1 MNIHPIENYNFK
13 SLLSCYLFKTY
24 LSLVYVYVSVPG
36 CRGTM
41 CIYLFYP
48 QRSEVGVWSTGKQV
62 TGGYC
67 LSPAGLSG
75 PWLKEGV
82 WIEEKIDER
91 LKIKSEGHSS
101 EYWIH
106 FMFISNSLFI
116 HQSRKE
122 GKGERLFLT
131 QIQRTQKVVTF
142 LVSETSSKH
151 TLGQNIL
158 FLWPSRNNNTLKL
171 SDLRSRWS
179 QATLMDGRRL

>member
-1 MNIHPIENYNFK
+1 MCMFLCLGVEAPCASTYSTHRGQKWAFDPLENK
-13 SLLSCYLFKTY
+13 LQ
-24 LSLVYVYVSVPG
+24 VVIVSVLPV
-36 CRGTM
+36 
-41 CIYLFYP
+41 YLVHDWKK
-48 QRSEVGVWSTGKQV
+48 E
-62 TGGYC
+62 C
-67 LSPAGLSG
+67 GLR
-75 PWLKEGV
+75 K
-82 WIEEKIDER
+82 KIDER

-101 EYWIH
+101 EYWIR

-142 LVSETSSKH
+142 LVSKTSNKH

-179 QATLMDGRRL
+179 QATLMVGRRL